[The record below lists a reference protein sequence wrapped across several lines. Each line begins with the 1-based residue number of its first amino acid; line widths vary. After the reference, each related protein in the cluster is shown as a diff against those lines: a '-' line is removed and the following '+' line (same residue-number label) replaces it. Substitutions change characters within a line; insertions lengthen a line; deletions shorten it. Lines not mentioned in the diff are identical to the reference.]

1 MAFLPLSP
9 AARTPHLAGVPLP
22 DDAPPARR
30 GTPGDAP
37 FPEAPAAA
45 AEPPRAHPLRTSRG
59 RLRLAAHAEGV
70 SLLLLLGVGVP
81 LKYLAGVPAAT
92 RVLGPLHGA
101 LFVLYLVLLAEVL
114 AGTDA
119 AGAAWGVRRGA
130 AAVLAGLV
138 PFGAFFLL
146 DAALA
151 PRRAAGGARAPNDA

>member
-9 AARTPHLAGVPLP
+9 AACTPHLAGVPLP
-22 DDAPPARR
+22 DDAPTARR
-30 GTPGDAP
+30 GAP
-37 FPEAPAAA
+37 DGAPADACT
-45 AEPPRAHPLRTSRG
+45 PRAHPLRTSRG

-119 AGAAWGVRRGA
+119 AGAPWGARRGA

-151 PRRAAGGARAPNDA
+151 PRRAAGGARPPNDA

>member
-9 AARTPHLAGVPLP
+9 AARAPHLAGVPLP
-22 DDAPPARR
+22 DHAPTARR
-30 GTPGDAP
+30 GAP
-37 FPEAPAAA
+37 DGAPDGAPSADAAA
-45 AEPPRAHPLRTSRG
+45 PRAHPLRTSRG

-70 SLLLLLGVGVP
+70 SLLLLVGVGVP
-81 LKYLAGVPAAT
+81 LKYLAGVPDAT

-119 AGAAWGVRRGA
+119 AGAPWGVRRGA

-151 PRRAAGGARAPNDA
+151 PRRAAGGARPPNDA